1 MTGPFEGRP
10 VSTTRRYRYL
20 PPAAGTAAAKF
31 LVAHP
36 GTADEQ
42 RFCFYDALEVGR
54 YEAGRTE
61 LPGHLLIDDP
71 TVSFRHCLISQT
83 PGGRC
88 TVRDVSRNGTRLDG
102 RRLVPN
108 VEASFA
114 LGQSIEVAPGCSLI
128 LLGETAPAEA
138 AREEGGRTMG
148 AAGVTIATVLVG
160 DIRDYTVLVRQA
172 PAVELQRSVAR
183 LFERLTEEVV
193 RQGGTVKEYQGDAVF
208 AFWEGTLQGE
218 QAVKACAAALALH
231 RLAVELAADRGTW
244 DVPGFPLRMEWALA
258 TGPVVIDSIGGT
270 HQRAGLSMVGEAV
283 VLAFRLEKFATDDTG
298 PIVTCAMTRKM
309 AGEAFRFHDLGEMH
323 AKGFDR
329 ADRVFALVN
338 AVHDGGAGSSPGD
351 RP

>member
-1 MTGPFEGRP
+1 M
-10 VSTTRRYRYL
+10 
-20 PPAAGTAAAKF
+20 GTA
-31 LVAHP
+31 
-36 GTADEQ
+36 GEQ
-42 RFCFYDALEVGR
+42 RFTFYDALEIGR
-54 YEAGRTE
+54 YEESRPE

-71 TVSFRHCLISQT
+71 TVSFRHCLITQT

-108 VEASFA
+108 VEVSIA
-114 LGQSIEVAPGCSLI
+114 LGQSIEVAPGCTFV
-128 LLGETAPAEA
+128 LLGETNAVSA
-138 AREEGGRTMG
+138 AHEEGGRTMG

-160 DIRDYTVLVRQA
+160 DIRDYTLLVRQA
-172 PAVELQRSVAR
+172 PAVALQRSVAR

-218 QAVKACAAALALH
+218 QAVKACGAALALN
-231 RLAVELAADRGTW
+231 RLAVDLAGDRATW

-270 HQRAGLSMVGEAV
+270 HQRAGLSMIGEAV
-283 VLAFRLEKFATDDTG
+283 VLAFRLEKFASDGTG
-298 PIVTCAMTRKM
+298 PIVACAMTKSM
-309 AGEAFRFHDLGEMH
+309 AGEAFRFRDLGEMQ

-329 ADRVFALVN
+329 ADHVFALEGEVG
-338 AVHDGGAGSSPGD
+338 AGADGGSGGQP
-351 RP
+351 